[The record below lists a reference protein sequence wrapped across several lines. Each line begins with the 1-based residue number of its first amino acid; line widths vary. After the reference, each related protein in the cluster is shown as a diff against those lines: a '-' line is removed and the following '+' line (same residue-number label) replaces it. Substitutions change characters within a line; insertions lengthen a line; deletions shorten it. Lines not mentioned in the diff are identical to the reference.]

1 MKKLSLFVLVA
12 LCFTLFASC
21 GGGGKTLVSVNGK
34 DITEGEINFL
44 GGLNPRIKMQ
54 LATPF
59 GKKQILENLVDQE
72 LLYQAALKKGLQRDS
87 GVKAKLDLYKK
98 VVIGQSYI
106 ENTIEKAA
114 KDYYEKNKPEFEKL
128 QLSDI
133 VIKFAAP
140 EEKKLEKKPEKGKPA
155 PKTEKV
161 TRSKEA
167 ALKLANEVKARLDK
181 GEEFA
186 KVAKEVS
193 EDPMAKNNGGDL
205 GKASRTEQRLERRG
219 YGPLLEKAYTMQV
232 GEVAGPIE
240 TKDGYHIITVT
251 KGAELE
257 PFDQAEQAIMFK
269 IQGEERNKIM
279 ADLKKD
285 AKIVWPGEEKKKG
298 PKPEAKLGE
307 PPAGEPIQPEG
318 AATPAPVAPAHDE
331 HAGHQHPA
339 PPAPAQPE
347 SKTK

>member
-1 MKKLSLFVLVA
+1 MKRTLVFFLSLA
-12 LCFTLFASC
+12 LLALGLTLSC
-21 GGGGKTLVSVNGK
+21 GGKGKTLVSVNGK
-34 DITEGEINFL
+34 DITEGDIEFL
-44 GGLNPRIKMQ
+44 AGLNPRIKMQ

-87 GVKAKLDLYKK
+87 AVKAKLDLYKK
-98 VVIGQSYI
+98 VVIGQSYV
-106 ENTIEKAA
+106 EDTIEKAA

-133 VIKFAAP
+133 AIKFTVP
-140 EEKKLEKKPEKGKPA
+140 EEKKAEKGKPA
-155 PKTEKV
+155 PKAEKAA
-161 TRSKEA
+161 RSKEA
-167 ALKLANEVKARLDK
+167 ALKLAGEVKARLDK

-205 GKASRTEQRLERRG
+205 GKASRAEARLERRG
-219 YGPLLEKAYTMQV
+219 YGPLLEKAFTMQV

-240 TKDGYHIITVT
+240 TRDGYHIITVT

-257 PFDQAEQAIMFK
+257 PFEQAEQAIVFK
-269 IQGEERNKIM
+269 MQGDERNKIM

-285 AKIVWPGEEKKKG
+285 AKIVWPGEERKKG
-298 PKPEAKLGE
+298 PKPEAKPSEAPTQPEGPAPAAE
-307 PPAGEPIQPEG
+307 PAQPEG
-318 AATPAPVAPAHDE
+318 ATA
-331 HAGHQHPA
+331 
-339 PPAPAQPE
+339 PAPAPA
-347 SKTK
+347 SK

>member
-1 MKKLSLFVLVA
+1 MKKVSLFVLVA
-12 LCFTLFASC
+12 LCLTLLASC
-21 GGGGKTLVSVNGK
+21 GGKGKTLVSINGK
-34 DITEGEINFL
+34 DITEGEIDFL

-72 LLYQAALKKGLQRDS
+72 LLYQAALKKGLQRDA

-106 ENTIEKAA
+106 ESTTEKAA
-114 KDYYEKNKPEFEKL
+114 RNYYEKNKGEFEKL
-128 QLSDI
+128 QFADI
-133 VIKFAAP
+133 VIKFGQP
-140 EEKKLEKKPEKGKPA
+140 DEKKPEKGKPA
-155 PKTEKV
+155 PKAENV
-161 TRSKEA
+161 TRTKEA
-167 ALKLANEVKARLDK
+167 ALTLANEVKARLDK

-232 GEVAGPIE
+232 GKIAGPIE

-285 AKIVWPGEEKKKG
+285 AKIVWPGEEKKKEAK
-298 PKPEAKLGE
+298 PTVKPEAKPGE
-307 PPAGEPIQPEG
+307 APAQPEG
-318 AATPAPVAPAHDE
+318 MAPSTGGAAPSPTPDEHSGHQHDAPPAPSAPVAPA
-331 HAGHQHPA
+331 
-339 PPAPAQPE
+339 
-347 SKTK
+347 K

>member
-1 MKKLSLFVLVA
+1 MKKVSLLVIVA
-12 LCFTLFASC
+12 LSFTLLASC
-21 GGGGKTLVSVNGK
+21 GGKGKSLVSINGK
-34 DITEGEINFL
+34 DITEGDIDFL

-72 LLYQAALKKGLQRDS
+72 LLYQAALKKGLQRDA

-106 ENTIEKAA
+106 ENTTEKAA

-128 QLSDI
+128 QFADI
-133 VIKFAAP
+133 VIKFDQPKEA
-140 EEKKLEKKPEKGKPA
+140 ELSEKGKPA

-167 ALKLANEVKARLDK
+167 SLKLANEIKARLDK
-181 GEEFA
+181 GEDFA

-232 GEVAGPIE
+232 GEIAGPIE

-257 PFDQAEQAIMFK
+257 SFDQAEQAIMFK

-279 ADLKKD
+279 AELKKD
-285 AKIVWPGEEKKKG
+285 AKIVWPGEEKKKEA
-298 PKPEAKLGE
+298 KPEAKAPAKPESTAPAGGATPPPPP
-307 PPAGEPIQPEG
+307 PPAP
-318 AATPAPVAPAHDE
+318 DE
-331 HAGHQHPA
+331 HAGHQHDAPPA
-339 PPAPAQPE
+339 PPAPAAPAAP
-347 SKTK
+347 TK